1 MSASNTIES
10 IKRQL
15 QNQKTAKEDAFDRA
29 EKADAKVNELL
40 ERRAKQDEE
49 KDATVK
55 RIAQLEAIVIDLNND
70 LKSAHEKLESA
81 TKFAV
86 NAEKEVFN
94 LQKKIA
100 EIEEQ
105 VDKTETKLK
114 NTQEEFNTTSHTG
127 EDAERQRKTLEAR
140 YNADLLRIT
149 ELEKKLAEAIKVAEV
164 SDKRFEEVSEKVSA
178 MEIDLERA
186 EDRAESAEI
195 KQVELQEEC
204 RVLSGVMK
212 SLEASEQEAK
222 QREENFAELMRE
234 YTQELKDT
242 EERADSA
249 ERQGIKLQ
257 KEVDRLEEELIR
269 EREKFKAISDEL
281 SHTVNEI
288 SEY

>member
-1 MSASNTIES
+1 MLLTVVKKLKLLA
-10 IKRQL
+10 
-15 QNQKTAKEDAFDRA
+15 
-29 EKADAKVNELL
+29 ELL

-49 KDATVK
+49 KDGTVK
-55 RIAQLEAIVIDLNND
+55 RIAQLEGIVAELQADLA
-70 LKSAHEKLESA
+70 SANEKLENAS
-81 TKFAV
+81 KFAV

-100 EIEEQ
+100 DIEEQ

-114 NTQEEFNTTSHTG
+114 STQEEFNQVSHTG
-127 EDAERQRKTLEAR
+127 EDAERTRKTLEAR
-140 YNADLLRIT
+140 YNNDLLRIA
-149 ELEKKLAEAIKVAEV
+149 ELEKKLAEAIKVAEI

-178 MEIDLERA
+178 MEIDLERN
-186 EDRAESAEI
+186 EERAETAEI

-242 EERADSA
+242 EERADLA

-257 KEVDRLEEELIR
+257 KEVDRLEEELIH
-269 EREKFKAISDEL
+269 EGEKFKAISEEL
-281 SHTVNEI
+281 YHAANEI